1 VASSRRVPI
10 RASGRTSP
18 LRSPTVGRSATWP
31 ASSAATRRRRRSS
44 SGGWPPIRRGYAA
57 LKTIAA
63 YGGGL
68 ADLPPFG
75 TGALEEN
82 EAGGEPLPVHA
93 GFGDSDVLLPRAD
106 PGFLKPVFVFL
117 DLSLTIPHVSRPV
130 EALREALEL
139 APVSK
144 LMYALDAVAP
154 ELSFLAARWRR
165 EALAEVLAEALPAN
179 EAESAGLAILRKN
192 ALGLYRLTTLQ
203 PGDASA

>member
-1 VASSRRVPI
+1 VLSRR
-10 RASGRTSP
+10 
-18 LRSPTVGRSATWP
+18 
-31 ASSAATRRRRRSS
+31 TRR
-44 SGGWPPIRRGYAA
+44 
-57 LKTIAA
+57 
-63 YGGGL
+63 
-68 ADLPPFG
+68 
-75 TGALEEN
+75 GASRCRY
-82 EAGGEPLPVHA
+82 A